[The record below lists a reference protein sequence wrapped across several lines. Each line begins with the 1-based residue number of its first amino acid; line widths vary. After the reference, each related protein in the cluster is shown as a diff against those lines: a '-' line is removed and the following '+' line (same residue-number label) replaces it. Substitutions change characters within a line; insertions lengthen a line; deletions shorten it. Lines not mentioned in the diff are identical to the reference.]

1 MNFPDSCKPFSYESK
16 SRKGILLVHGFTST
30 PQSMAYL
37 GEKFQEADLNVEC
50 PLLPGHVETWE
61 RLNEVSYRDWVQA
74 ASDALERLQK
84 RVDKVYVL
92 GLSMGA
98 TVSLYLAEKHPELA
112 GLIIINHA
120 MFFGNPL
127 VKLLPVL
134 RLIVKKVP
142 AIANDIKQ
150 EGQKEIAYPVTP
162 TSGLYELTKLAKLV
176 QKDLTTIT
184 QPILIFKSREDHVLP
199 IRNAPYLY
207 EKISSADKELIW
219 LENSYH
225 VATMD
230 NDKDFI
236 IDKTLRMIGI

>member
-1 MNFPDSCKPFSYESK
+1 MEFPEITEPFSYESK
-16 SRKGILLVHGFTST
+16 NRKGILLIHGFTST
-30 PQSMAYL
+30 PQSMRYL
-37 GEKFQEADLNVEC
+37 GEKFHEFGLNVEC
-50 PLLPGHVETWE
+50 PRLPGHALHWRELNKVSHEEWIE
-61 RLNEVSYRDWVQA
+61 AAEEALLRLK
-74 ASDALERLQK
+74 K
-84 RVDKVYVL
+84 RVDKIYIL

-98 TVSLYLAEKHPELA
+98 TVSLYIAENHPELN

-127 VKLLPVL
+127 IFLLPVL

-150 EGQKEIAYPVTP
+150 PGQTEIAYPVTP
-162 TSGLYELTKLAKLV
+162 TNGLYQLTKLAKKV
-176 QKDLTTIT
+176 KNNLTTIT

-207 EKISSADKELIW
+207 DKVSSVEKELIW

-236 IDKTLRMIGI
+236 ISKVLKFIG